1 MASESYEMHK
11 SIIIFM
17 VLGMSGKGAAGVRI
31 IGNAWAVIIF
41 MVLDVGGR
49 GAAGFGINKKCIGQS
64 LFSWFWKWAG
74 RGAAGFR
81 IARDA

>member
-1 MASESYEMHK
+1 MASESYEIHK
-11 SIIIFM
+11 SIIILM
-17 VLGMSGKGAAGVRI
+17 VLGMCGKGAACVRI
-31 IGNAWAVIIF
+31 KENAWTAIIF

-64 LFSWFWKWAG
+64 LFPWFWKWAG
-74 RGAAGFR
+74 SGAAGFR

>member
-1 MASESYEMHK
+1 
-11 SIIIFM
+11 M
-17 VLGMSGKGAAGVRI
+17 VLGMCGKGAAGIRI
-31 IGNAWAVIIF
+31 IANAWAVIIF
-41 MVLDVGGR
+41 MVLDVGGS